1 MSKFVFTPELTKAD
15 AQLIIEALKF
25 QAQHKKYASRIDE
38 CVEKLMT
45 KELTLRLRKLA
56 KIRRCSTG
64 EVSDI

>member
-1 MSKFVFTPELTKAD
+1 MEKFVFTPELTKQD

-25 QAQHKKYASRIDE
+25 QVQHKKYASRIDE

-56 KIRRCSTG
+56 RIKGKTNEAGI
-64 EVSDI
+64 

>member
-25 QAQHKKYASRIDE
+25 QAQQKKYASRIDE

-45 KELTLRLRKLA
+45 KELIARLRKIA
-56 KIRRCSTG
+56 KINV
-64 EVSDI
+64 E

>member
-1 MSKFVFTPELTKAD
+1 MSKFVFTPGLTKED
-15 AQLIIEALKF
+15 AQLIIDALNF

-56 KIRRCSTG
+56 RIKGKTNEAGI
-64 EVSDI
+64 

>member
-1 MSKFVFTPELTKAD
+1 VSKFVFTPELTKAD

-56 KIRRCSTG
+56 RITTQTPSETR
-64 EVSDI
+64 

>member
-45 KELTLRLRKLA
+45 KELILRLRKIARLNP
-56 KIRRCSTG
+56 KESG
-64 EVSDI
+64 